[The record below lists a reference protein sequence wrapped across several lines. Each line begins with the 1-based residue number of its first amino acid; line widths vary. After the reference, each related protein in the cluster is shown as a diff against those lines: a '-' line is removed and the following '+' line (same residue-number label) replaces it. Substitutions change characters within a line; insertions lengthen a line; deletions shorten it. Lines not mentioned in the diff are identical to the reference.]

1 MIDIHAA
8 LRSYFGFSSFRTG
21 QAEAIESLL
30 SGRDTLTVMPTG
42 AGKSLIFQ
50 LAGLMLS
57 DGCKPAPI
65 TLVMSPLIALMKD
78 QVDSLTRRGIPA
90 AYINSALPL
99 AEQNNSLER
108 LASGEYRIVY
118 IAPERLRNT
127 AFLRALG
134 QRKVCLLAVDEAH
147 CISEWGHDFR
157 PDYLNIA
164 RARSAL
170 GNPLTVAL
178 TATAT
183 PHIQEDILRL
193 LGLPASSDRI
203 ITGFNRENLVLNV
216 RYTSGLPA
224 KFRLMKD
231 ILTPPPQGA
240 VLVYAGTRRDTEE
253 IATFAQEVLRV
264 PARFYHAG
272 LPAEERTSVQEAFSS
287 GKLNFV
293 AATNAFGM
301 GIDRPDVRHVIH
313 FAMPGSLEAYYQEC
327 GRAGRDGLPA
337 TATLLYDPQDR
348 ALHEFFAGQSALRVQ
363 DINAVYR
370 ALPSG
375 SEVWSSLDEL
385 SLRTALHPVQ
395 IKVALSILERAG
407 VLEHLGDEGGRMFFR
422 RGSWKPQQVEDAA
435 QYGREHAQNRYRELA
450 SIIRYAEAN
459 QCRRQIILN
468 HFGDPDTSPVA
479 GCCDNCQSA
488 LEPAETGDVAQM
500 NPGQHAALLIL
511 DCIHRLK
518 VKVGREKILQIL
530 TGSKSQDILKFH
542 HDKNIYYA
550 RLSTAK
556 KKDVEDLLMQLI
568 DKGYIKGIGGDYPV
582 LVLTPRGESAIQQK
596 EFIPLRIPYSFQERP
611 LHRPKAEL
619 VSSGA
624 WYGASADPHISR
636 PQPKAHF
643 EKNAAAGSTV
653 ETTLA
658 MFQSGLSPEQI
669 AQERQLTVSTIYVH
683 FAQLISNAKLRVEDV
698 VRGDVR
704 QQIEAAIQQVG
715 SVQHLTPI
723 KMLLPASID
732 FGTIRCVV
740 AAMEQQTPGAVDRQ
754 DSMQGAPE
762 EREPQVLPETEE
774 AVDAFLA
781 RPHPRKLNGPWQTGW
796 SLGFHSRYSGS
807 DWSRS
812 AVGDLAYRLK
822 YNGDTSTLPGLVSQ
836 AVSLIQQHPELASVD
851 CIAPV
856 PSTTDRKVNPVMAFC
871 EALAKELRLPL
882 HPMVH
887 KTRATQP
894 QKVMKTLAQKRANV
908 AGAFGL
914 TGDIRGKRILLVDD
928 LFDSGATLEE
938 ITRLLLR
945 NGAERVNVFTLTCT
959 IHSDQ

>member
-21 QAEAIESLL
+21 QAEAIQSLL
-30 SGRDTLTVMPTG
+30 SGSHTLTVMPTG

-50 LAGLMLS
+50 LAGLLLS
-57 DGCKPAPI
+57 DGSQPAPV
-65 TLVMSPLIALMKD
+65 TLVISPLIALMKD

-99 AEQNNSLER
+99 LEQNNRLER
-108 LASGEYRIVY
+108 LASGQYRIVY
-118 IAPERLRNT
+118 IAPERLRSA
-127 AFLRALG
+127 AFLRALH
-134 QRKVCLLAVDEAH
+134 QRQICLLAVDEAH

-164 RARSAL
+164 RTRAAL
-170 GNPLTVAL
+170 ENPLTVAL

-193 LGLPASSDRI
+193 LGLPVSSARI

-224 KFRLMKD
+224 KFRVMKE
-231 ILTPPPQGA
+231 ILTTMAQGA
-240 VLVYAGTRRDTEE
+240 VLVYTGTRRDAEE
-253 IATFAQEVLRV
+253 TATFAQEILRV

-272 LPAEERTSVQEAFSS
+272 LPVEERTSVQEAFSS

-348 ALHEFFAGQSALRVQ
+348 ALHEFFAGQSELKVR
-363 DINAVYR
+363 DINAVFR
-370 ALPSG
+370 AMPSG
-375 SEVWSSLDEL
+375 SEVWSSIDEL
-385 SLRTALHPVQ
+385 SLRTSLHPVQ
-395 IKVALSILERAG
+395 IKVALSILERAA
-407 VLEHLGDEGGRMFFR
+407 VLEHLGDEGGRMLFR
-422 RGSWKPQQVEDAA
+422 RGSWMTAQVEEAA
-435 QYGREHAQNRYRELA
+435 QFGREHAQNRQRELA
-450 SIIRYAEAN
+450 SIIHYAESN
-459 QCRRQIILN
+459 GCRRQIILK

-479 GCCDNCQSA
+479 GCCDNCSSA
-488 LEPAETGDVAQM
+488 QEPAETGDAAQM
-500 NPGQHAALLIL
+500 NPGECAALVIL

-518 VKVGREKILQIL
+518 VKVGREKVLQIL
-530 TGSKSQDILKFH
+530 TGSRAQDILKFH

-550 RLSTAK
+550 RLAAAK

-568 DKGYIKGIGGDYPV
+568 DKGYIKGIGGEFPV
-582 LVLTPRGESAIQQK
+582 LVLTPRGENAIQQK
-596 EFIPLRIPYSFQERP
+596 EFIPLRLPYSFQEKP
-611 LHRPKAEL
+611 LHRTKADL
-619 VSSGA
+619 ISSGS
-624 WYGASADPHISR
+624 WYGT
-636 PQPKAHF
+636 
-643 EKNAAAGSTV
+643 NAAPQVPAPQTNVGSTV
-653 ETTLA
+653 EHTLSL
-658 MFQSGLSPEQI
+658 FKGGLSPEQI
-669 AQERQLTVSTIYVH
+669 AQERQLTVSTIYGH
-683 FAQLISNAKLRVEDV
+683 FAQLITNGKLNIEEV
-698 VRGDVR
+698 VPADTR
-704 QQIEAAIQQVG
+704 QKIEAAIQEVG
-715 SVQHLTPI
+715 SVQYLAPI

-732 FGTIRCVV
+732 FGTIRCVI
-740 AAMEQQTPGAVDRQ
+740 AAQEQQTTVAVDSR
-754 DSMQGAPE
+754 DSRTNAPVEQAPQASPEPKE
-762 EREPQVLPETEE
+762 EI
-774 AVDAFLA
+774 DAFLA
-781 RPHPRKLNGPWQTGW
+781 RPHPRKLSGPWQTGW

-836 AVSLIQQHPELASVD
+836 AKSLIQQHPELACVD
-851 CIAPV
+851 FIAPV
-856 PSTTDRKVNPVMAFC
+856 PSTTDRRVNPVHAFC

-882 HPMVH
+882 HPMIH

-894 QKVMKTLAQKRANV
+894 QKTMMTLAQKRANV